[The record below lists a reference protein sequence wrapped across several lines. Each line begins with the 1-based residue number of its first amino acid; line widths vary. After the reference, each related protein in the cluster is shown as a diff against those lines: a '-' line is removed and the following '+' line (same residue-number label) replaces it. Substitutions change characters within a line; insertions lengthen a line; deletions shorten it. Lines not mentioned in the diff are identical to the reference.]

1 MTDIRERRADE
12 EPMGIVIS
20 RGSRAESP
28 PRFAA
33 YVWSQVGENVPAV
46 ANRAPHNDASFDEI
60 VERPASNGGAFF
72 FDG

>member
-1 MTDIRERRADE
+1 MTDVRERRADE

-33 YVWSQVGENVPAV
+33 YVWCQVGENSPTSEPLA
-46 ANRAPHNDASFDEI
+46 A
-60 VERPASNGGAFF
+60 
-72 FDG
+72 